1 MPYIIK
7 STIKAAKNPN
17 NKGINFD
24 ILFLKRVKMKNLAY
38 NKRPKSFQDFI
49 GQAHLFGENAPFMR
63 LILTRK
69 IPHSFFFGPP
79 GSGKT
84 SAAMLIAKAMDY
96 PFYPLNATNFKA
108 EDLRGILK
116 THHHTLQ
123 KPLIFIDEVHRL
135 SKTQQEMLLPVMEN
149 NQALLL
155 GASTE
160 NPYFA
165 LTQAIRSRSMVFEFY
180 PLSKEDLEKI
190 LESYALEAEVKDFL
204 IQTSGGDARA
214 MLNLLDCALST
225 DLPLN
230 IELLESFRKTS
241 LSGTSELDTHYNL
254 ISAMI
259 KSIRGSDENAAIY
272 YLARLIVGG
281 ENPEFI
287 ARRLVILASEDIGN
301 ANPNALNLANSTMQS
316 VAKIGYPEARILL
329 AQCVIYLSASPK
341 SNSAYCAIDKAIS
354 YVEKNPNEPIPP
366 HILQFHKNYLYPHD
380 FGGFVEQKYLNKDL
394 KFVEWLPKGFEKTLK
409 EWLDKIQGK
418 EGKE

>member
-1 MPYIIK
+1 
-7 STIKAAKNPN
+7 
-17 NKGINFD
+17 
-24 ILFLKRVKMKNLAY
+24 MKDLAY
-38 NKRPKSFQDFI
+38 NKRPKNFQQLI
-49 GQAHLFGENAPFMR
+49 GQTHLFGENAPFMR
-63 LILTRK
+63 LISERK

-135 SKTQQEMLLPVMEN
+135 NKSQQEMLLPIMEN
-149 NQALLL
+149 HQALIL

-165 LTQAIRSRSMVFEFY
+165 LTQAIRSRSMVFEFK
-180 PLSKEDLEKI
+180 PLSAEELEQI
-190 LESYALEAEVKDFL
+190 LAPFALTQEVQDFL

-214 MLNLLDCALST
+214 MLTLLDCAQST
-225 DLPLN
+225 QLPLN
-230 IELLESFRKTS
+230 VEILQSLRKTS

-272 YLARLIVGG
+272 YLARLIAGG

-316 VAKIGYPEARILL
+316 VAKIGYPEARIILS
-329 AQCVIYLSASPK
+329 QCVIYLCASPK
-341 SNSAYCAIDKAIS
+341 SNCAYLAIDAALE
-354 YVEKNPNEPIPP
+354 YVEKHPNEAIPP

-409 EWLDKIQGK
+409 EWLDKIKGC
-418 EGKE
+418 